1 MAASEGEG
9 FGLPL
14 IEAAQ
19 RGLSI
24 IARDIPVFREVAG
37 GHAHFFSGYG
47 DAPIAQAVRE
57 WLPLRAKGAETR
69 SDRMPWL
76 TWTQSAAQLQRV
88 LLQDLAT
95 VDRSLTS
102 S

>member
-1 MAASEGEG
+1 
-9 FGLPL
+9 
-14 IEAAQ
+14 
-19 RGLSI
+19 
-24 IARDIPVFREVAG
+24 
-37 GHAHFFSGYG
+37 
-47 DAPIAQAVRE
+47 
-57 WLPLRAKGAETR
+57 
-69 SDRMPWL
+69 MPWL